1 MPQIGWFEILLIAVI
16 AIIIIGPKDFP
27 VMLKKI
33 GSWIGTIKRYFS
45 TLQKEVSLYE
55 NENFDTGD
63 SKKKKDEVNKDE
75 K

>member
-1 MPQIGWFEILLIAVI
+1 MPQIGWFEILLIAAI

-33 GSWIGTIKRYFS
+33 GSWIGTIRRYFS

-55 NENFDTGD
+55 NENFDTDD
-63 SKKKKDEVNKDE
+63 SKKKKDKVNKDE

>member
-1 MPQIGWFEILLIAVI
+1 MPQIGWFEILLIAVM

-27 VMLKKI
+27 IMLKKI
-33 GSWIGTIKRYFS
+33 GSWIGSIKRYFS
-45 TLQKEVSLYE
+45 ALQKEVALYE
-55 NENFDTGD
+55 NEDFDIDD